1 MSVPGE
7 YDELY
12 IEARSVLLDALS
24 ALQDHADSLILVGA
38 QAIYIHCGEAEFA
51 VAPYTKDA
59 DIVLDTRT
67 LRSSPEIGD
76 VLIRAGF
83 VLGEQ
88 PGIWHGRDLVP
99 VDLLAPETLAG
110 AGRRGARLKGHHK
123 LVARKVYGMEA
134 ALVDNAPHVV
144 GSLEKRDSRKF
155 RLVVAGPAALLV
167 TKLHKLGERAEAASR
182 LQDKDAMD
190 VLRILQ
196 AISTQELVRGFSNI
210 LADDIS
216 KKVGEEAVDYLEK
229 LFSAP
234 DRIGSRM
241 AGRSLEGLE
250 DYDTV
255 TISCASLAG
264 DLLVHLSR

>member
-1 MSVPGE
+1 MKLHGDF
-7 YDELY
+7 DELY
-12 IEARSVLLDALS
+12 VKARKVLLDALS
-24 ALQDHADSLILVGA
+24 ALQDHADPLILVGA
-38 QAIYIHCGEAEFA
+38 QAIYIRCGEAEFA

-59 DIVLDTRT
+59 DIALDTRT
-67 LRSSPEIGD
+67 LGQSPEIGE
-76 VLIRAGF
+76 VLMKAGF
-83 VLGEQ
+83 VLGAQ
-88 PGIWHGRDLVP
+88 PGIWYGRDSVP

-144 GSLEKRDSRKF
+144 GSFETSDPREF
-155 RLVVAGPAALLV
+155 RLAVAGPAALLV
-167 TKLHKLGERAEAASR
+167 TKLHKLGERAEEASR

-190 VLRILQ
+190 ILRILQ
-196 AISTQELVRGFSNI
+196 AISTEELVRGFSKI
-210 LADDIS
+210 FADDIS
-216 KKVGEEAVDYLEK
+216 KKVGEEAIDYLEK

-234 DRIGSRM
+234 DRIGCQM

-255 TISCASLAG
+255 TISCAYLAG
-264 DLLVHLSR
+264 DLLGHL